1 MLEPFNGIQ
10 SKIMSDQC
18 AINYRRYLWGM
29 GLGVAKAMDTAQRGM
44 GLNWDGANE
53 LIRRSLNA
61 AKDFPNAIVAS
72 GCRTDHLEVPSG
84 LALDDEIQAY
94 EEQMEFIE
102 DEGGKIIL

>member
-44 GLNWDGANE
+44 GLN
-53 LIRRSLNA
+53 
-61 AKDFPNAIVAS
+61 
-72 GCRTDHLEVPSG
+72 
-84 LALDDEIQAY
+84 
-94 EEQMEFIE
+94 
-102 DEGGKIIL
+102 